1 MAEEVY
7 RIEIPIQTVDN
18 TEPALTQIQNKIN
31 EFERSVD
38 KVNKTKLQPDV
49 QTAQAQSTI
58 SKFESSMKR
67 SEEQINRMNRTKLQ
81 LIASAID
88 KASGV
93 LGYIGSKAK
102 ALVSKTYRITVSVID
117 NVTKPFRAI
126 GNFLTSTIGMIT
138 AGAGVAGGIVIPMTI
153 SGNFEQTQIAFETML
168 KSGDKANKFLEEA
181 EDFANKTPF
190 EFPELIQSSKLL
202 KAFGFEIERVLPM
215 MTTIGDTSSGL
226 GAGSEGIERI
236 TRALGQMKAK
246 GRLQAE
252 ELLQL
257 QELGVPA
264 AQILQEELG
273 LTAEQVANIGNAG
286 VEASKGIDAL
296 LRGMDKRFGGM
307 MDKQSKT
314 AFGMIS
320 TVMDTIKNKFLR
332 RWGAGLWDG
341 LKPELEKVTGWLDK
355 NQDKVKEWSE
365 GFRKVGM
372 EISTWVAGKLDAVYR
387 NIKNL
392 VSSSEWKEAKTLGQ
406 KMRLAWD
413 KVISEPFE
421 EWWNGPGKAKI
432 TSIAQSI
439 GRGLG
444 GTLGGFISAAL
455 GIAADPDKVGNE
467 SPFIQAGATA
477 GKAFLDAFL
486 QAFDASKLAEKAGN
500 AFVNT
505 QKEVGKFAPG
515 GEKPGTG
522 SYLGLALDAFLLY
535 KGIKGGKGIVKG
547 AKGVGKAYSG
557 IKNFFT
563 GSTGAAAAGA
573 AAEGATEAAAAVK
586 NTGAFTRFKGLFSG
600 KASKAG
606 KTVAETVAD
615 APAAKFT
622 SGYKAADASFWNS
635 ADLSKVESRAN
646 IVELSNAGKLGR
658 YSELTEAFGGPKAP
672 GAMSK
677 IGGFFSKMNPL
688 KAAGE
693 AGETAGLLS
702 KLGKVGKVGKV
713 VKGVPILGTALSLL
727 GSGAAI
733 AAAPEQER
741 GRTAA
746 GEVGGTLG
754 GLAGGAAAGA
764 AIGAAFG
771 GVGAVPGAIVGGII
785 GAFGG
790 DAIGKWIYDQ
800 KDAIGKFFS
809 DIGTNVA
816 DFVTSI
822 PGKFSSLVDSVG
834 QWFQKTVDNAVSFLS
849 TLPSRAAEQIG
860 FVIGYGVEKASQLPG
875 AIATWFQTTVDN
887 AVTFFQELPGR
898 ISNTVASIV
907 ETASENAAAFIAQF
921 SAWFSQ
927 ARDEAISFISG
938 IPDMVVSFITS
949 IPEKLAQAGQ
959 AVIDAF
965 KTLGANIVDGLV
977 GGFNNAVVSI
987 GSAASWIVDKVKGG
1001 VEAAKNF
1008 GASVAGSMQSGYEK
1022 GREAAK
1028 EHAFGGI
1035 MTSPHLGLVAEAG
1048 PEAIIPLSGSKRSR
1062 GVDLWRQAGAIL
1074 GLGGGPVLAY
1084 ADGGIA
1090 GYDSEDNGGFP
1101 VMAAPGGRVNSGTS
1115 FKIEV
1120 TSSPVYQINTAADE
1134 EAVLAVIRSNQQELA
1149 DEFSDEIAENLKG
1162 IFQNMP
1168 GKG

>member
-67 SEEQINRMNRTKLQ
+67 SEAQINRMNRTKLQ

-93 LGYIGSKAK
+93 LGYIGGKAK

-153 SGNFEQTQIAFETML
+153 SGNFEQTQIAFDTML
-168 KSGDKANKFLEEA
+168 KDGNKAAKFLEEA
-181 EDFANKTPF
+181 EDFADKTPF

-226 GAGSEGIERI
+226 GAGAEGIERI
-236 TRALGQMKAK
+236 TRSLGQMKAK

-273 LTAEQVANIGNAG
+273 LTAEQVANIGKEG

-307 MDKQSKT
+307 MNKQSKSG
-314 AFGMIS
+314 FGMLS
-320 TVMDTIKNKFLR
+320 TIMDTIKNKFLR

-341 LKPELEKVTGWLDK
+341 LKPQLEKVVDWLDK
-355 NQDKVKEWSE
+355 NKAQVKEWGES
-365 GFRKVGM
+365 FRKVGM
-372 EISTWVAGKLDAVYR
+372 EISTWVAGKLNGVFQ

-392 VSSSEWKEAKTLGQ
+392 VNSSEWKEAKTLGQ

-432 TSIAQSI
+432 TSIAESI

-444 GTLGGFISAAL
+444 GALGGFISAAL

-477 GKAFLDAFL
+477 GKAFLKAFL
-486 QAFDASKLAEKAGN
+486 EAFDADKLAEKAGN
-500 AFVNT
+500 AFINT

-522 SYLGLALDAFLLY
+522 SYLGLALDAFLLFQ
-535 KGIKGGKGIVKG
+535 GIKGGKGIVKG
-547 AKGVGKAYSG
+547 AKGAKKAYSG

-563 GSTGAAAAGA
+563 GGKGAAAAGT
-573 AAEGATEAAAAVK
+573 AAEGATEAADAVK
-586 NTGAFTRFKGLFSG
+586 NTGAFTRFKGLFSN
-600 KASKAG
+600 KASKA
-606 KTVAETVAD
+606 VETVVD
-615 APAAKFT
+615 SPAAKF
-622 SGYKAADASFWNS
+622 SPGYKAADASFWSS
-635 ADLSKVESRAN
+635 ADLAKVESRAN

-658 YSELTEAFGGPKAP
+658 YNEIAEAFGGPKAP

-702 KLGKVGKVGKV
+702 KLGKIGKVGKV
-713 VKGVPILGTALSLL
+713 VKGVPLLGTALSLL

-809 DIGTNVA
+809 DIGTNVS

-822 PGKFSSLVDSVG
+822 PGKFSGLVDSVG
-834 QWFQKTVDNAVSFLS
+834 QWFQKTVDKAVGFLS
-849 TLPSRAAEQIG
+849 TLPNRAAEQIG
-860 FVIGYGVEKASQLPG
+860 FVIGYGMEKASQLPG
-875 AIATWFQTTVDN
+875 AISTWFQTTVEN

-927 ARDEAISFISG
+927 AKDEAISFISG

-949 IPEKLAQAGQ
+949 IPEKLAKAGQ

-977 GGFNNAVVSI
+977 GGFNNAVASI
-987 GSAASWIVDKVKGG
+987 GSAASWIIDKVKGG

-1062 GVDLWRQAGAIL
+1062 GIDLWRQAGAIL

-1090 GYDSEDNGGFP
+1090 GYDSEESGGFP

-1134 EAVLAVIRSNQQELA
+1134 EAVLAVIRANQQELA